1 MNVDLYA
8 EDAFRC
14 GGRLLANFLFADP
27 IGFGESGDDVADE
40 GGLVALA
47 THGNGG
53 HVGGVGLQDDA
64 VEGYAGWQHFGQ
76 VALLEGQ
83 HTANAEDEAVELQ
96 QLTGFLFVA
105 RKAVEHAAGQFSRVP
120 L

>member
-1 MNVDLYA
+1 M
-8 EDAFRC
+8 
-14 GGRLLANFLFADP
+14 
-27 IGFGESGDDVADE
+27 ADE

-64 VEGYAGWQHFGQ
+64 VEGYAGGQHFGQ

-83 HTANAEDEAVELQ
+83 HTTDAQDEAVELQ
-96 QLTGFLFVA
+96 ELARFLFIA
-105 RKAVEHAAGQFSRVP
+105 REAVENTTRQVLRI
-120 L
+120 LL